1 MPDSWIPGNWT
12 FKDPEVAKRFDSH
25 VRETLPW
32 YDLATH
38 GTAHLIKAYAP
49 EKGRIYDIGAS
60 TGNIGRS
67 IAETVETRRIDLIGI
82 ESAREMQEMYKAPGK
97 LLIAD
102 ALDYEYENF
111 DIAVLFLTLMFIPVN
126 SRETLLNKLHKRLNP
141 GGAIIIVDKIPLAS
155 GYLGSTIHRWTM
167 KQKQIGG
174 ITLNEI
180 AEKELSLVGVQRP
193 VDVETHLLRRE
204 YVKWLQV
211 GEFAGYIFEKLPGI
225 H

>member
-1 MPDSWIPGNWT
+1 MSDKWIPGSWT
-12 FKDPEVAKRFDSH
+12 FHNREVAKRFDSH

-38 GTAHLIKAYAP
+38 GTSHLIKAYTP
-49 EKGRIYDIGAS
+49 ENGLIYDIGAS

-67 IAETVETRRIDLIGI
+67 IAGIVENRKIELIGI
-82 ESAREMQEMYKAPGK
+82 ENSREMKEMYNSPGEIV
-97 LLIAD
+97 IAD
-102 ALDYEYENF
+102 AVDYQYKPF
-111 DIAVLFLTLMFIPVN
+111 DVAVLFLTLMFIPVKK
-126 SRETLLNKLHKRLNP
+126 REILLDTLHERLNP
-141 GGAIIIVDKIPLAS
+141 GGAIIIVDKIPLLP

-174 ITLNEI
+174 ISPAEI

-193 VDVETHLLRRE
+193 LDVESHLIPRG
-204 YVKWLQV
+204 YNKWLQV
-211 GEFAGYIFEKLPGI
+211 GEFAGFIFEKSTPV

>member
-38 GTAHLIKAYAP
+38 GTAHLVKAYAP
-49 EKGRIYDIGAS
+49 ESGLIYDIGAS
-60 TGNIGRS
+60 TGNIGKN
-67 IAETVETRRIDLIGI
+67 IAETIQTRSIRLIGV
-82 ESAREMQEMYKAPGK
+82 ENANEMKALYEAPGE
-97 LLIAD
+97 LVIED
-102 ALDYEYENF
+102 AVEFDYETF
-111 DIAVLFLTLMFIPVN
+111 DIAVMFLTLMFIPVN
-126 SRETLLNKLHKRLNP
+126 SREKLLNKLHDKLNP

-174 ITLNEI
+174 ISATEI

-193 VDVETHLLRRE
+193 LDIQTHLIKRN
-204 YVKWLQV
+204 YQQWLQV
-211 GEFAGYIFEKLPGI
+211 GEFAGFIFEQPPAV